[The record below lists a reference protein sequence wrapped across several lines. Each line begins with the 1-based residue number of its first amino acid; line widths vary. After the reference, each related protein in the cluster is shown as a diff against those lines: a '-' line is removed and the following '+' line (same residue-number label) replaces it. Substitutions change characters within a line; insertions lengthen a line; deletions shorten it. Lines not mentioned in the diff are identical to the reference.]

1 MTKETLKPEHVKEDL
16 LRLIETQKD
25 RAYAVGMLGIG
36 SPVLAVGIVLS
47 LFLGRFFAMIPF
59 LLAFGFVV
67 FHYARK
73 IREKNERKRLLMDG
87 LSRGE
92 YSVTHEILTNAVF
105 ETVYEPHERI
115 GSRRIQDTK
124 EVCVLYFESGASW
137 RIPGFNK
144 HYAWSKEF
152 YISSE
157 GLYNT
162 AVAGNA
168 FYLVSLRADYEIR
181 YAYNAKFFDARLL
194 LAPKEEHA
202 AES

>member
-1 MTKETLKPEHVKEDL
+1 MTKEVLTPEHVKEDL

-25 RAYAVGMLGIG
+25 QAHAVGMVGIG
-36 SPVLAVGIVLS
+36 APVLAVGIVLS
-47 LFLGRFFAMIPF
+47 LFFGSFFVMIPF

-73 IREKNERKRLLMDG
+73 LREKNERRRLLSDG

-92 YSVTHEILTNAVF
+92 YSVTREVLTNAVF
-105 ETVYEPHERI
+105 ETVYEPHK
-115 GSRRIQDTK
+115 GPGRRMKDTK
-124 EVCVLYFESGASW
+124 QVCVLYFESGGSW

-152 YISSE
+152 YISTE

-162 AVAGNA
+162 AVAGNE
-168 FYLVSLRADYEIR
+168 FYLVSLREDYEIR
-181 YAYNAKFFDARLL
+181 YAYNAKFFDARHL
-194 LAPKEEHA
+194 LAAKEEDGA
-202 AES
+202 K